1 MEPGKY
7 YLFACPWDWTYVGRF
22 RGIKGGSVI
31 IDHAIYF
38 IRTGARF
45 GQLCH
50 TGLVAE
56 SDYSECGNGIGIG
69 AADEIKFFPWHA
81 KTLWKNPDKGD

>member
-1 MEPGKY
+1 MEEGKY
-7 YLFACPWDWTYVGRF
+7 YLFAAPWDWTFIGRF
-22 RGIKGGSVI
+22 RGIRGVNII

-50 TGLVAE
+50 SGLVPE
-56 SDYSECGNGIGIG
+56 SQYSECGNGILIDHVGT
-69 AADEIKFFPWHA
+69 KVFPWHA
-81 KTLWKNPDKGD
+81 KTPWKNPSEGKK